1 MSKENEKKKEKRY
14 HRLAILLRPPA
25 RLAMKIACGYRQEP
39 LPELPEPFIL
49 LSNHT
54 TNLDAVCVGANIPK
68 DMYFVAGEQIFR
80 SKFGEKLFG
89 SLLMAIKRL
98 KGSVDAASLRAMVRS
113 ARDGKNLCM
122 FAEGTRSFTGKTRQL
137 HPTTAGLVKLLK
149 ANVVTYRISGGYL
162 QFPRWGQRRFG
173 RITGRVVHVYTAEEI
188 AGMSKKQVMETISRD
203 LFENAAVDREK
214 ARVRGSKKHLAE
226 GLQTVLFLCPKC
238 GGIDTLHAQGNQLSC
253 SCGLKLTYELPGVFA
268 QEDAPFPSE
277 VEWDDWQQAQ
287 LPSLLEKSGDAP
299 IFRDKDLQVLQNDG
313 NFNTTLLETGDISIS
328 KNEFCVCGKTYPLSQ
343 VQMEMISREDL
354 VFSHGSDHYQLH
366 SSRRWGAY
374 KYLSLFQYLTQ
385 QQD

>member
-1 MSKENEKKKEKRY
+1 MNKQNEKSREKRY
-14 HRLAILLRPPA
+14 HYLAIVLRPLA
-25 RLAMKIACGYRQEP
+25 RVAMKIACGFQQEP
-39 LPELPEPFIL
+39 LPDLPEPFIL

-80 SKFGEKLFG
+80 SKLGEKLFG

-149 ANVVTYRISGGYL
+149 SNLVTYRISGGYS
-162 QFPRWGQRRFG
+162 QFPRWGQRRYG
-173 RITGRVVHVYTAEEI
+173 RITGQVVHVYTAEEI
-188 AGMSKKQVMETISRD
+188 ASMSKKQLMEVIRGD
-203 LFENAAVDREK
+203 LYENAAESRDN
-214 ARVRGSKKHLAE
+214 ARIKGGKKHLAE

-238 GGIDTLHAQGNQLSC
+238 GGVDTLHAQGNKLWC
-253 SCGLKLTYELPGVFA
+253 SCGLTLTYELPGVFA

-287 LPSLLEKSGDAP
+287 LASLVEKSGDDP
-299 IFRDKDLQVLQNDG
+299 IFRDKDLQILQNDG
-313 NFNTTLLETGDISIS
+313 NFNTALLGNSDLAM
-328 KNEFCVCGKTYPLSQ
+328 NQHEFCVCGKTYPISQ

-354 VFSHGSDHYQLH
+354 VFSHGNDHYQIC
-366 SSRRWGAY
+366 STRRWGAY

-385 QQD
+385 R